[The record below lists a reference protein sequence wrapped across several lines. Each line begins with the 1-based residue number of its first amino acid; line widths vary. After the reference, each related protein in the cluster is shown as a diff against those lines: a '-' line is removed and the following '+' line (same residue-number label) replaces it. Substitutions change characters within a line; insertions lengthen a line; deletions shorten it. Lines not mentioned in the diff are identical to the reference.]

1 MAINSFEMKSM
12 KTILPAV
19 WTSKA
24 YCEALLKGK
33 TLSAHY
39 SYASGM
45 AMPGED
51 GEVQGFEANMLRLYN
66 VPFPPVCVSQLF
78 FLE

>member
-1 MAINSFEMKSM
+1 MVNILCPNSTNSLLGPPVAINSFEMKSM

-51 GEVQGFEANMLRLYN
+51 GQVQGFEANMLRL
-66 VPFPPVCVSQLF
+66 
-78 FLE
+78 